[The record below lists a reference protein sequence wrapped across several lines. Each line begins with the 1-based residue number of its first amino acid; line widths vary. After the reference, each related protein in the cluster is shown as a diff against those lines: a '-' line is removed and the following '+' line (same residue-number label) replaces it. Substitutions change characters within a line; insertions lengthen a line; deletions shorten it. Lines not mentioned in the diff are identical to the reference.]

1 MRRLK
6 FMRNY
11 MLFVIAL
18 IVINFTCGCVALEYY
33 FDFIGLCFI
42 VLTSVCCVD
51 LVESVEY
58 YIATYK
64 YLKTKRA
71 RRHRQVMLES
81 KAYRRYAVV
90 LESEALC
97 HIDS

>member
-11 MLFVIAL
+11 VLFVIAL
-18 IVINFTCGCVALEYY
+18 IVINFTCSFVALKYY
-33 FDFIGLCFI
+33 FDFIGLCFV
-42 VLTSVCCVD
+42 VLTSVCATD
-51 LVESVEY
+51 LIESVEY

-71 RRHRQVMLES
+71 RKHRQVILES
-81 KAYRRYAVV
+81 KAYRRNAVI
-90 LESEALC
+90 LESEVLW
-97 HIDS
+97 HTDS